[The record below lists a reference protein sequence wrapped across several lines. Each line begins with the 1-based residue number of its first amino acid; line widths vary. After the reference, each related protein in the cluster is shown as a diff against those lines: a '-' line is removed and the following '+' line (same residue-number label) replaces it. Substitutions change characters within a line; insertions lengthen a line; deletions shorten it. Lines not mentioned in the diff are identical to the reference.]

1 MHTSE
6 KKFNASARET
16 LFDSVTIFE
25 ANDDI
30 RFELVFELESSSVVE
45 LSSILSVFLFA
56 NLNVVLSYIRQL
68 DEA

>member
-6 KKFNASARET
+6 YKFNASARET
-16 LFDSVTIFE
+16 LFDSVTLFE
-25 ANDDI
+25 ANDEI
-30 RFELVFELESSSVVE
+30 RFESLFELESSSVVE
-45 LSSILSVFLFA
+45 LSSISSVFLFA

>member
-6 KKFNASARET
+6 NKFNASARET

-45 LSSILSVFLFA
+45 LSSISSVFLFA